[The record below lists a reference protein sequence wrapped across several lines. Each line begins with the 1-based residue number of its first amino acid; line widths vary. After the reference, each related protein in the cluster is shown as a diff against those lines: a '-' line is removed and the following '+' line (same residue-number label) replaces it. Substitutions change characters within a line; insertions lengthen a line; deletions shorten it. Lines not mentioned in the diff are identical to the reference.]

1 MLLYEINLTFYP
13 KIQKNKKNK
22 KVFGIELDAPRPALN
37 VETSNSFK
45 PIPKPVI
52 TLYKSPVIPKKK
64 SPGTMPLQGARKV
77 AAVKQLICKMRNFAN
92 GPRIACKSSC
102 ACKQILSVKKE
113 WVFARQRWASQIVLA
128 RP

>member
-1 MLLYEINLTFYP
+1 MP
-13 KIQKNKKNK
+13 
-22 KVFGIELDAPRPALN
+22 PPALN

-45 PIPKPVI
+45 PISEPVN
-52 TLYKSPVIPKKK
+52 TLYKSPVIPKK

-92 GPRIACKSSC
+92 GPRIACKSFCLS
-102 ACKQILSVKKE
+102 KQILSVKKE
-113 WVFARQRWASQIVLA
+113 WDFAQQRWASQIVLA